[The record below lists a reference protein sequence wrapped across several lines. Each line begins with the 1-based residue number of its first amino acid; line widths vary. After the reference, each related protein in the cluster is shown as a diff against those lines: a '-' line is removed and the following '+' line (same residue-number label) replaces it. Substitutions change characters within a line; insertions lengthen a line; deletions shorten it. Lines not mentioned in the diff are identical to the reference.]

1 MKRAGQTKRHN
12 AKMFAALAMLAAAS
26 VLFQSACGLARR
38 RGPDL
43 GADIGP
49 NDQPDRVLYERA
61 VAEIHRGRYDVGRLT
76 LQTLLNAYPDSEFL
90 AKAKLAIADSY
101 YSQGGMSGLTQA
113 EAEYKDFITFFPTA
127 PEAPEAQFRAGM
139 SHFKLMG
146 KSDRDLTETRLA
158 EAELKEFLLKYP
170 DSPVMPRVKGRL
182 RQVQE
187 VLAQGEF
194 EVAKF
199 YFDKGAMR
207 AARSRFEQISNDY
220 PNFSQADSTL
230 WYLGQTLEKLRVP
243 NEAVPYYARIL
254 TDYPLSPM
262 VSGAKERLTAMHQ
275 PIPKP
280 TKATL
285 ARAQADAFNNEQNR
299 RDFLQKVG
307 GIFSGN
313 PDLSTTRRGPAQ
325 LGPRPP
331 GQIVTAT
338 GPEGA
343 GAPGNTISVQT
354 VGEGSLKAGEAVS
367 AQPAANGQSNGEK
380 TGATDENKSEDTA
393 TVPPSKKKGK
403 FHFFKKIVKPF

>member
-1 MKRAGQTKRHN
+1 MKIVGKLRHN
-12 AKMFAALAMLAAAS
+12 TKALAALVMLAAAS

-38 RGPDL
+38 RGPNL

-49 NDQPDRVLYERA
+49 NDQPDRILYERA

-90 AKAKLAIADSY
+90 AKAKLAMADSY
-101 YSQGGMSGLTQA
+101 YSQGGVSGLTQA

-139 SHFKLMG
+139 AHFKLMG
-146 KSDRDLTETRLA
+146 KPDRDLTETRLA

-194 EVAKF
+194 NVAKF
-199 YFDKGAMR
+199 YYDKGAMR

-220 PNFSQADSTL
+220 PNFSGADSSL
-230 WYLGQTLEKLRVP
+230 WYLGQSLEKLKTP
-243 NEAVPYYARIL
+243 NEAVPYYARIV
-254 TDYPLSPM
+254 TDYPLSPL
-262 VSGAKERLTAMHQ
+262 VRDAKERLTAMHQ

-285 ARAQADAFNNEQNR
+285 ARAQADAFNIQQNH
-299 RDFLQKVG
+299 RDFLQKFG
-307 GIFSGN
+307 GIFSGS

-331 GQIVTAT
+331 DQIVTAKA
-338 GPEGA
+338 PEGA
-343 GAPGNTISVQT
+343 GAPGNTVSVQT
-354 VGEGSLKAGEAVS
+354 VGEEGLKAGKSVS
-367 AQPAANGQSNGEK
+367 AKPAANGNPNGEK
-380 TGATDENKSEDTA
+380 TAAEDGNKSENSA
-393 TVPPSKKKGK
+393 TPPAPKKKGK
-403 FHFFKKIVKPF
+403 FHFFKKIIKPF

>member
-1 MKRAGQTKRHN
+1 MKLVKRQNTKVLV
-12 AKMFAALAMLAAAS
+12 ALAMLVAAS

-139 SHFKLMG
+139 AHFKLMG
-146 KSDRDLTETRLA
+146 KPDRDLTETRLA

-182 RQVQE
+182 REVQE

-194 EVAKF
+194 DVAKF
-199 YFDKGAMR
+199 YYEKGAMR

-220 PNFSQADSTL
+220 PNFSQADDAL
-230 WYLGQTLEKLRVP
+230 WYLGQTLEKLKTP
-243 NEAVPYYARIL
+243 NEAVPYYARIV

-262 VSGAKERLTAMHQ
+262 VGNAKERLTAMHL
-275 PIPKP
+275 PVPKP

-285 ARAQADAFNNEQNR
+285 ARAQADAFNQQQSR
-299 RDFLQKVG
+299 PDFFQKIGNV
-307 GIFSGN
+307 FSGS
-313 PDLSTTRRGPAQ
+313 PDTSTTRRGPTQ
-325 LGPRPP
+325 LGPPLPSQTVAVP
-331 GQIVTAT
+331 GP
-338 GPEGA
+338 GGA
-343 GAPGNTISVQT
+343 GAPGNTLAVQP
-354 VGEGSLKAGEAVS
+354 VGEESLKAGESVS
-367 AQPAANGQSNGEK
+367 PKPAENGEPNGEK
-380 TGATDENKSEDTA
+380 TAAADENKPENTA
-393 TVPPSKKKGK
+393 TVPPPKKKGK
-403 FHFFKKIVKPF
+403 FHILKKIVKPF